1 MIHFDIT
8 NLKLQLS
15 TLEEQTTK
23 QDFWEDSKNSSIVLK
38 QINSLKSKIENYCL
52 ANMIITMLY

>member
-38 QINSLKSKIENYCL
+38 QINSLKSKIENYTV
-52 ANMIITMLY
+52 IW